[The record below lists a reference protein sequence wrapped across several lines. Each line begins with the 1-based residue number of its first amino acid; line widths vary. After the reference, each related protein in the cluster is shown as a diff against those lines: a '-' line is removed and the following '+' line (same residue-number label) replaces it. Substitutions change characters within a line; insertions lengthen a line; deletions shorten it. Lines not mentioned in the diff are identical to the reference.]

1 MSRFSPPPP
10 LTTGIAVLAGVV
22 TLGLSSWAMAGLARP
37 DDYEARVAALQQSL
51 TEIQQG
57 APGQQIAG
65 FNEKTLCRGAL
76 IPAASAVRSDLIHQ
90 ASAAGMTLKALE
102 SSPGAGAGELNA
114 IDVSFTA
121 EGGYDGAVK
130 LIGAL
135 EDARPEVFVDSVQ
148 LAPQGGQVALK
159 VKGRA
164 FCWNSAP
171 R

>member
-1 MSRFSPPPP
+1 
-10 LTTGIAVLAGVV
+10 
-22 TLGLSSWAMAGLARP
+22 MASLARP
-37 DDYEARVAALQQSL
+37 SDYKNRLAALEVSIN
-51 TEIQQG
+51 EIERG
-57 APGQQIAG
+57 SPGQQIAG

-76 IPAASAVRSDLIHQ
+76 IPAASAVRSDLVRQ
-90 ASAAGMTLKALE
+90 AGAAGMTLKALE
-102 SSPGAGAGELNA
+102 SSPGTGAGQLSG

-121 EGGYDGAVK
+121 EGGYEGAVK

-135 EDARPEVFVDSVQ
+135 EMSRPEVFVDSVEVS
-148 LAPQGGQVALK
+148 PIGDRVGLK